1 MLSGMCPYTHS
12 CKLNARASSITLDG
26 REVILI
32 ASPQVL
38 PPFPP
43 ELPTCPSPLLHHH
56 CCVLAKTF
64 TIFPLKPYGGLLLSC
79 LSPGLSPSVYF
90 HSTTRGIF
98 LEYSFLQPL
107 TGLPAS
113 HLTYQC
119 KKPEGFFSNIA
130 SIITLPFLQL
140 VPAYRMK
147 SAQPVRIL
155 RSVLC
160 CSLFS
165 PYSSP

>member
-43 ELPTCPSPLLHHH
+43 ELPSCPSPLLHHH

-113 HLTYQC
+113 HL
-119 KKPEGFFSNIA
+119 A
-130 SIITLPFLQL
+130 SSQSLLHGI
-140 VPAYRMK
+140 
-147 SAQPVRIL
+147 PVRAHT
-155 RSVLC
+155 VLTVVHAAHC
-160 CSLFS
+160 DLM
-165 PYSSP
+165 